1 MKQKSLRA
9 RVLVSGPA
17 LLGFSGFSLL
27 AGCQKETESLPPLD
41 AEVAALQASDNAAA
55 VFTSAAL
62 SAQGNTGAAKAG
74 GHVSSG
80 FGSIGRS
87 FSNIPLDT
95 GSGGSATAPYVRHR
109 SPLKFTLLSVPAF
122 RALARP
128 LATESL
134 LGPSRVGGEF
144 GALAATSTATGDSDT
159 SELASDLDDTGQALR
174 RLLRERI
181 FVAAN
186 LESKTGTEAIYR
198 LRPDPTCRDLDDDH
212 IDASCE
218 KNLNKVELRV
228 RLTKDV
234 AGGAHIDILVGSERA
249 FPVRLIIDPNQLATE
264 LYLGEIKRTSAILA
278 TALGET
284 DDTPDVFKGTVRFAL
299 TKEAEKTVSFASAI
313 LEMVEVENQGSS
325 DPGTFRSAASDPIWK
340 LTADGDKG
348 TITGAIGLGATEFMG
363 SWDPKDTGAKNKD
376 LHVVM
381 AGLKGQITFT
391 QASSDVKL
399 TGLGFGPG
407 PSFVEAHGQRIFQ
420 LDLNEQGGRAFD
432 LGITF
437 DAQDKPIFAVTPRFD
452 LQLGMHFGLVASD
465 FTSPP
470 AAHLLDE
477 TYRFTLDPA
486 AAATPVFVP
495 WQSTT
500 SDTSGL
506 KLTAGSLSFGSSKAT
521 APVVVN
527 AGQCLI
533 ARQPLPGDHPV
544 IGALQASDCK

>member
-17 LLGFSGFSLL
+17 LLGLGGFSLL
-27 AGCQKETESLPPLD
+27 AGCQKEAETLPMLD
-41 AEVAALQASDNAAA
+41 AEVATLQASDNAAA
-55 VFTSAAL
+55 VFTAAAL
-62 SAQGNTGAAKAG
+62 SAQGNTGASKAT
-74 GHVSSG
+74 GHVGGG
-80 FGSIGRS
+80 FGTIGTS
-87 FSNIPLDT
+87 FQHIPLDT
-95 GSGGSATAPYVRHR
+95 GTGGSATAPYIRHR
-109 SPLKFTLLSVPAF
+109 SPLKFALLSVPAF

-134 LGPSRVGGEF
+134 LGPSRVGGEL
-144 GALAATSTATGDSDT
+144 GALDVTSTADSGT

-186 LESKTGTEAIYR
+186 LESKTDTTAIYH
-198 LRPDPTCRDLDDDH
+198 LRADPTCRDLDDDH

-228 RLTKDV
+228 RLTKDT
-234 AGGAHIDILVGSERA
+234 AGGVHIDILVGSERA

-278 TALGET
+278 AALGET

-299 TKEAEKTVSFASAI
+299 TKEAEKTVSISTAI
-313 LEMVEVENQGSS
+313 LEMVEVENRLGTS

-348 TITGAIGLGATEFMG
+348 TITGAVGLGATEFLG
-363 SWDPKDTGAKNKD
+363 AWDPKDTGAKNKD

-407 PSFVEAHGQRIFQ
+407 PMFVEAHGQRIFQ

-452 LQLGMHFGLVASD
+452 LQMGMHFGLVTND
-465 FTSPP
+465 FSAPP
-470 AAHLLDE
+470 PAHLLDE
-477 TYRFTLDPA
+477 TYRFTLDQA
-486 AAATPVFVP
+486 ASATPVFVP
-495 WQSTT
+495 WQSAT
-500 SDTSGL
+500 SNVSGL
-506 KLTAGSLSFGSSKAT
+506 KLTAGSLSFSSTKAA
-521 APVVVN
+521 APVVVT

-533 ARQPLPGDHPV
+533 ARQPMPGDHPV
-544 IGALQASDCK
+544 IGAMQASDCK